1 MILKN
6 LTRRS
11 VRSGLTLLGIA
22 IGVAAVVALGSIA
35 EGISSNFAMVVGG
48 SSNDLL
54 ITQAEAMDPAF
65 SSLDETVGERL
76 LAVPG
81 VERVEPGVYT
91 WVTTPGLPFFLLF
104 GYEIGS
110 TAMDHYRIVEGKPV
124 SGPGQMVIGRRAT
137 ESIDISVGESL
148 RIQGTPFR
156 VVGIYETGQGIEESG
171 GVVTLEDAQTAA
183 QFERKVSLYEIGL
196 RRGDNT
202 DATIERIEA
211 LHLELKISKTS
222 ERESNQQ
229 YEQMMQGF
237 AWGIAAI
244 AIFIGGLGMMNSMV
258 MSVLE
263 RTREIGTLRALG
275 WSRWRILWMI
285 LGESM
290 TLSALGGVVGV
301 LMGIGLAK
309 LAGTVPGMGVL
320 LQGAFTSEII
330 TQGLVTA
337 LVLGLVG
344 GVYPAWRAA
353 GLRPVEALSYE
364 GGTASDFKAGLLSRM
379 GSQSFRN
386 LWRRRNRTLLAAAG
400 IGIGVGTL
408 VMLGGLTTGLI
419 GQMNNLAGTGSP
431 GNITVMQRDVPDLSL
446 SSVDERVMRQIQ
458 GMPQVESVSPMVLG
472 FVFTPELPLFFIF
485 GLEPNSSAM
494 DHYKLI
500 EGRRVQRPS
509 EIIIGSNAA
518 DSYDLEMGDTMT
530 LYNTRYKVVGIYETG
545 VAWEEGGGILALR
558 ESQRILN
565 RPRNV
570 SFLFVDVKDPS
581 LALPV
586 QEAINQ
592 RFPKVRASISS
603 EFAQNTD
610 DIASMQGI
618 AGAIGMLALIVG
630 GIVVANT
637 MIMSI
642 YERTRE
648 IGTLRAL
655 GWPGKRILSQIM
667 QESLLLCLLSALLGS
682 IGAVLLLTGLSSIP
696 MAGGAMLRPAWE
708 PGTFVIS
715 VSLAIVLG
723 LIGGFYPAW
732 RASKLQPVEALR
744 YE

>member
-35 EGISSNFAMVVGG
+35 EGITSNFALVVGG

-65 SSLDETVGERL
+65 SSIDETVGERL

-110 TAMDHYRIVEGKPV
+110 TAMGHYRIVEGKPV

-137 ESIDISVGESL
+137 ESIDISVGENL
-148 RIQGTPFR
+148 RIHGTPFR

-196 RRGDNT
+196 RRGDDT
-202 DATIERIEA
+202 DATIERIES
-211 LHLELKISKTS
+211 LDLELKVSKTS

-275 WSRWRILWMI
+275 WSRWRVLWII

-290 TLSALGGVVGV
+290 ALSAAGGVVGV

-309 LAGTVPGMGVL
+309 LAGAVPGMGVL
-320 LQGAFTSEII
+320 LQGVFTPAII
-330 TQGLVTA
+330 IQGLVTA

-364 GGTASDFKAGLLSRM
+364 GGTASDFKAGRLSRI

-446 SSVDERVMRQIQ
+446 SSVDESVMRQIQ

-472 FVFTPELPLFFIF
+472 FVITPELPLFFIF
-485 GLEPNSSAM
+485 GLEPNSAAM
-494 DHYKLI
+494 DHYKRI

-518 DSYDLEMGDTMT
+518 DSYDLELGDTMT
-530 LYNTRYKVVGIYETG
+530 LYNNRYRVVGIFETG

-570 SFLFVDVKDPS
+570 SFLFVDVKDPAM
-581 LALPV
+581 ALPV
-586 QEAINQ
+586 QDAINQ

-603 EFAQNTD
+603 EFAQSTD

-655 GWPGKRILSQIM
+655 GWPGKRILSQIV

-682 IGAVLLLTGLSSIP
+682 IGAVILLTGLSSIP
-696 MAGGAMLRPAWE
+696 FAGGAMLRPAWE

-723 LIGGFYPAW
+723 LAGGFYPAW

>member
-35 EGISSNFAMVVGG
+35 EGISTNFALVVGG
-48 SSNDLL
+48 GSNDLL
-54 ITQAEAMDPAF
+54 ITQAGAMDPAF
-65 SSLDETVGERL
+65 SSIDETVGERL

-81 VERVEPGVYT
+81 VDRVEPGVYT

-124 SGPGQMVIGRRAT
+124 SGPGQMVVGRRAT
-137 ESIDISVGESL
+137 ESIDISVGDNL
-148 RIQGTPFR
+148 RIHGTPFR

-171 GVVTLEDAQTAA
+171 GVVTLQDAQTAA

-196 RRGDNT
+196 RRGDS
-202 DATIERIEA
+202 AAAAIERIES
-211 LHLELKISKTS
+211 LDLELKVSKTS

-275 WSRWRILWMI
+275 WSRWRVLWVI

-290 TLSALGGVVGV
+290 ALSAVGGVVGV

-309 LAGTVPGMGVL
+309 LAGAVPGMGAL
-320 LQGAFTSEII
+320 LQGAFTPAII
-330 TQGLVTA
+330 LQGLATA

-353 GLRPVEALSYE
+353 GLQPVEALSYE
-364 GGTASDFKAGLLSRM
+364 GGTASDFKAGTLSRI

-419 GQMNNLAGTGSP
+419 GQMNNMAGTGSP

-446 SSVDERVMRQIQ
+446 SSVDESVTRRIQ

-472 FVFTPELPLFFIF
+472 FVITPELPLFFIF
-485 GLEPNSSAM
+485 GLDPNSAAM
-494 DHYKLI
+494 DHYKLT

-509 EIIIGSNAA
+509 EIIIGSGAA
-518 DSYDLEMGDTMT
+518 DSYDLEVGDTLT
-530 LYNTRYKVVGIYETG
+530 LYNNRYRVVGIFETG

-570 SFLFVDVKDPS
+570 SFLFVDVENPAM
-581 LALPV
+581 ALPV
-586 QEAINQ
+586 QDAINR

-618 AGAIGMLALIVG
+618 AAAIGMLALIVG

-637 MIMSI
+637 MLMSI

-655 GWPGKRILSQIM
+655 GWPGKRILSQIV

-682 IGAVLLLTGLSSIP
+682 AGAVILLTGLSSIP
-696 MAGGAMLRPAWE
+696 FAGGAMLRPAWE

>member
-1 MILKN
+1 MIFSN
-6 LTRRS
+6 LTRRP

-22 IGVAAVVALGSIA
+22 IGVAAVVALGAIA
-35 EGISSNFAMVVGG
+35 EGISSNFAVVVGG

-54 ITQAEAMDPAF
+54 ITQAEAIDPAF
-65 SSLDETVGERL
+65 SSLDETIGERL
-76 LAVPG
+76 QAVPG

-91 WVTTPGLPFFLLF
+91 WVTTPELPFFLLF

-124 SGPGQMVIGRRAT
+124 SGPGQIAIGRRAT
-137 ESIDISVGESL
+137 ESIDIEVGGNI
-148 RIQGTPFR
+148 RIHGTPYR

-171 GVVTLEDAQTAA
+171 GVLTLEDAQTAA

-196 RRGDNT
+196 RRGDDA
-202 DATIERIEA
+202 DATIHRIET
-211 LHLELKISKTS
+211 LDLELKISKTS
-222 ERESNQQ
+222 ERETNQQ
-229 YEQMMQGF
+229 YEQMLQGF

-275 WSRWRILWMI
+275 WSRWRVLWII
-285 LGESM
+285 LGESL
-290 TLSALGGVVGV
+290 TLSAFGGLIGV
-301 LMGIGLAK
+301 LLGISLAE

-320 LQGAFTSEII
+320 LEGVYTPDII
-330 TQGLVTA
+330 VQGLVTA

-344 GVYPAWRAA
+344 GVYPAWRAS

-364 GGTASDFKAGLLSRM
+364 GGAASDFKGGPLSRF
-379 GSQSFRN
+379 GNQSFRN
-386 LWRRRNRTLLAAAG
+386 LWRRRNRTLLASAG

-408 VMLGGLTTGLI
+408 VMLGGLTAGI
-419 GQMNNLAGTGSP
+419 VGQMNNLAGSGSP
-431 GNITVMQRDVPDLSL
+431 GNITVMQRDVPDMSL
-446 SSVDERVMRQIQ
+446 SSIDEHVVRQIQ
-458 GMPQVESVSPMVLG
+458 AMTEVDSVSPMVLG
-472 FVFTPELPLFFIF
+472 VVLTPELPLFILH
-485 GLEPNSSAM
+485 GLDPNSHAM
-494 DHYKLI
+494 DHYKLVA
-500 EGRRVQRPS
+500 GRRFQRPS

-518 DSYDLEMGDTMT
+518 ESYKLGLGDTLT

-570 SFLFVDVKDPS
+570 SFLFVDVKDP
-581 LALPV
+581 AMAVPV
-586 QEAINQ
+586 QDAINR

-610 DIASMQGI
+610 DIASMQGM
-618 AGAIGMLALIVG
+618 AAAIGMLALIVG

-682 IGAVLLLTGLSSIP
+682 IGAVLLLGGLSRIP
-696 MAGGAMLRPAWE
+696 IAGGAMLRPTWE
-708 PGTFVIS
+708 PATFVTA
-715 VSLAIVLG
+715 VSLALILG
-723 LIGGFYPAW
+723 LLGGYFPAW

>member
-35 EGISSNFAMVVGG
+35 EGISTNFALVVGG
-48 SSNDLL
+48 GSNDLL
-54 ITQAEAMDPAF
+54 ITQAGAMDPAF
-65 SSLDETVGERL
+65 SSIDETVGERL

-81 VERVEPGVYT
+81 VDRVEPGVYT

-124 SGPGQMVIGRRAT
+124 SGPGQMVVGRRAT
-137 ESIDISVGESL
+137 ESIDISVGDNL
-148 RIQGTPFR
+148 RIHGTPFR

-171 GVVTLEDAQTAA
+171 GVVTLQDAQTAA

-196 RRGDNT
+196 RRGDS
-202 DATIERIEA
+202 AAAAIERIES
-211 LHLELKISKTS
+211 LDLELKVSKTS

-275 WSRWRILWMI
+275 WSRWRVLWVI

-290 TLSALGGVVGV
+290 ALSAVGGVVGV

-309 LAGTVPGMGVL
+309 LAGAVPGMGAL
-320 LQGAFTSEII
+320 LQGAFTPAII
-330 TQGLVTA
+330 LQGLATA

-353 GLRPVEALSYE
+353 GLQPVEALSYE
-364 GGTASDFKAGLLSRM
+364 GGTASDFKAGTLSRI

-419 GQMNNLAGTGSP
+419 GQMNNMAGTGSP

-446 SSVDERVMRQIQ
+446 SSVDESVTRRIQ

-472 FVFTPELPLFFIF
+472 FVITPELPLFFIF
-485 GLEPNSSAM
+485 GLDPNSAAM
-494 DHYKLI
+494 DHYKLT
-500 EGRRVQRPS
+500 EGRRVRRPS
-509 EIIIGSNAA
+509 EIIIGSGAA
-518 DSYDLEMGDTMT
+518 DSYDLAVGDTMT
-530 LYNTRYKVVGIYETG
+530 LYNNRYRVVGIFETG

-570 SFLFVDVKDPS
+570 SFLFVDVEDPAM
-581 LALPV
+581 ALPV
-586 QEAINQ
+586 QDAINR

-618 AGAIGMLALIVG
+618 AAAIGMLALIVG

-637 MIMSI
+637 MLMSI

-655 GWPGKRILSQIM
+655 GWPGKRILSQIV

-682 IGAVLLLTGLSSIP
+682 AGAVILLTGLSSIP
-696 MAGGAMLRPAWE
+696 FAGGAMLRPAWE

-732 RASKLQPVEALR
+732 RASRLQPVEALR